1 MKTSK
6 RLMEMV
12 LRGKN
17 VQFKNILEE
26 ELQERAAI
34 LMEAVFKKEA
44 EKCVHTPVLPV
55 KITES
60 VELAPKVLVEN
71 TINSVLVLKDGNTV
85 KLTESQVNDISKLY
99 KNLNNDNKER
109 MVKLLSES
117 IESVNRILK
126 IARLK

>member
-1 MKTSK
+1 
-6 RLMEMV
+6 MV

-60 VELAPKVLVEN
+60 VELAPTVLVEN